1 MDYMHYLPWA
11 VGRQIVYITES
22 SRLGSTAKAAGEL
35 GVDQRTVERSIAAVK
50 KKAAAAGYSPDS
62 DEAGHAPEG
71 YHVKGKSTLYDKDGQ
86 ITQQWVKTNIDQDTQ
101 LALLRE
107 TLEELAVEYRGVI
120 PPSPAPRETNDDI
133 MLTAVLGDP
142 HFGLYCWMEETGADF
157 DLNIARELMAS
168 AVARLV
174 ASAPHCQQGLLVN
187 LGDFFH
193 ADNMENRTFRSGHS
207 LDIDGRWQKVLR
219 VGIAAMKMAIAEMLT
234 KCRQVRVINAI
245 GNHDDHSATF
255 LALALA
261 EAFSNEPR
269 VDVDVAPTA
278 FKYHQFGKVLLGVT
292 HGHTAKPADLPG
304 IMAHDQAKAWGETE
318 FRRWLV
324 GHFHTRRVWEYPGCT
339 VEYHRTLAAKDA
351 WTTASGYRA
360 LREMRGTVYHRE
372 YGEFESYRV
381 GVEQLM

>member
-1 MDYMHYLPWA
+1 MDYMHLMPWA
-11 VGRQIVYITES
+11 FGRQAVYVEYAT
-22 SRLGSTAKAAGEL
+22 RYGCAGAAKEL
-35 GVDQRTVERSIAAVK
+35 GVDVRTVERAIAAVK
-50 KKAAAAGYSPDS
+50 KKAAAAGCSPEEDLQ
-62 DEAGHAPEG
+62 GVAPDG
-71 YHVKGKSTLYDKDGQ
+71 FHVHGKSTLYDSDGK
-86 ITQQWVKTNIDQDTQ
+86 ISQQWVKTHIDKDTQ
-101 LALLRE
+101 LRLLRE
-107 TLEELAVEYRGVI
+107 SFEEIAEEYKGLI
-120 PPSPAPRETNDDI
+120 PKSVTPRDINEDI

-157 DLNIARELMAS
+157 DLNIARELMAK

-174 ASAPHCQQGLLVN
+174 RSAPNCKEGLLVN

-219 VGIAAMKMAIAEMLT
+219 VGIAAMKMAIAEMLR
-234 KCRQVRVINAI
+234 KCETVRVINAI

-255 LALALA
+255 LSLALS
-261 EAFSNEPR
+261 EAYEKEPR
-269 VDVDVAPTA
+269 VDIDVSPKA
-278 FKYHQFGKVLLGVT
+278 FHYHRFGKVLLGIT
-292 HGHTAKPADLPG
+292 HGHTANADRLPS
-304 IMAHDQAKAWGETE
+304 IMAHDRAEDWGQTE
-318 FRRWLV
+318 FRHWLV

-360 LREMRGTVYHRE
+360 LREMRGTVYHRD

-381 GVEQLM
+381 GVEQLG